1 MINKFFKISL
11 IAFSVVLI
19 DACSVKKI
27 SWDYELICQGVGGS
41 GTELVKCYSYG
52 KTFNHARK
60 QVKRDAVHGYLF
72 KGVSA
77 KSNLCSEKPPVCHVS
92 YEQERKWF
100 DNFFKSEDYLQYVT
114 LSNDGNV
121 SASDRIKMPNGKYK
135 VGFTVAIKSD
145 LLRKRMEKEGYA
157 KGMHDVFDN

>member
-11 IAFSVVLI
+11 IAISFLLI

-27 SWDYELICQGVGGS
+27 SWNYELVCQGVAGS

-52 KTFNHARK
+52 KTVNHARK

-77 KSNLCSEKPPVCHVS
+77 KSNLCSEKLPVCHVS
-92 YEQERKWF
+92 YEEEQKWF
-100 DNFFKSEDYLQYVT
+100 DNFFKSENYLQYVT
-114 LSNDGNV
+114 LSNDGNPD
-121 SASDRIKMPNGKYK
+121 SSDIIKIPNGKYK

-157 KGMHDVFDN
+157 RGMHDVFDN